1 MLIMQTWPFMKPS
14 FSIGLALLLT
24 VSRCPAQSTDY
35 SFSKLDVR
43 DGLSNNNVDAI
54 YKDHQGFLWF
64 GTISGVN
71 RYDGYTCKVFRHSDQ
86 DSTTIENDN
95 VTGIYDGPD
104 GKIWMSSYV
113 GIDIYDPSTERFERH
128 PERFFRSAQLPCAI
142 NLPNCGLAAILR
154 SQESY
159 TFVYADSGI
168 YTWDPGH
175 RAACIRSPSDG
186 HAARAS
192 RFAAPADPVNAAAR
206 DPKGKLWLVHS
217 SGLLEQF
224 DPLNHLVTYSAS
236 ILPGEDVN
244 RFRYSLYIDPQGLLW
259 LFAPGSLLGLY
270 QFDPATHSLIHFSK
284 TSGTTALNST
294 TALSSNVV
302 NAVLQ
307 DNSGLIWIATDQ
319 GGVDIFDKR
328 SKTIRWLLTGEEP
341 GSLAQNTIG
350 PMYKDDLGI
359 IWLGTYKKGVNF
371 YHPDLTRFPL
381 IHHMPGQ
388 PQSLPF
394 NDVNRFAEDNSGDL
408 WIGTNGGGLL
418 RFNRKLNTFSTWQH
432 NARDANSPAADVIV
446 SLTIDKHEKLWIGY
460 YQGGLDCFDGHRF
473 LHYRHNDA
481 DTASLA
487 DDRVNAILEDIDEQ
501 LWIGTMGGLDRYDP
515 QTRSFHHYK
524 PNPSIPSAIKSSYIS
539 SLVLDARGDLWIGT
553 AYGLSVLQ
561 KASGR
566 FVNYLRETNHL
577 SDNNINNLWI
587 DSTGLIWVAC
597 RLGLNVLMPGT
608 DTFRVFLKK
617 DGLPDNA
624 TLNILHDGQGHLW
637 VTTADGLSKITVS
650 RQAGNITINCTNYDE
665 SDGLQGREF
674 NVYAAFRTRQGEL
687 VLGGAGGFNLFDP
700 SHVGGE
706 TRPPPVLI
714 TDFRLFDKALDLP
727 SPINITSQIK
737 LGHDQNEFSLEFA
750 ALSYVNAKKDRYAYR
765 LEGYDTGW
773 INTDGQ
779 NRRATYSNISPGEYT
794 FRVKAANSDGA
805 WNEKG
810 AALTITV
817 GRPFWTTAPALAAYA
832 LLLLLL
838 GYAGRR
844 IWIGRTRTRLA
855 LTQVRQEAMRAHE
868 WDQMKIRFLTNVS
881 NEFRTPLS
889 MILAPGDSLA
899 RNIPL
904 GDDDHQLR
912 QVAQNAN
919 SLLHLVSQLL
929 DFRKI
934 ELKEHKLNKTP
945 GDIVRFI
952 HDTTYSIID
961 LAGEKHIEF
970 TYLSEVDGL
979 TVLFDREKLGSILF
993 NLLSNAVRI
1002 TEENGS
1008 IQLRLRVAARDENMV
1023 VLEVI
1028 LRDTGIGM
1036 ASGMGMAITRE
1047 FVELHGGSMAIDSE
1061 LTGGRCFTI
1070 LLPLECQPL
1079 LPSNS

>member
-1 MLIMQTWPFMKPS
+1 MKPS
-14 FSIGLALLLT
+14 PIIGLALLLT
-24 VSRCPAQSTDY
+24 VSHCPAQTTDY
-35 SFSKLDVR
+35 SFSKLDAR

-95 VTGIYDGPD
+95 ITGIYDGPD
-104 GKIWMSSYV
+104 GRIWMSTYV
-113 GIDIYDPSTERFERH
+113 GIDIYDPATERFERH
-128 PERFFRSAQLPCAI
+128 PERFFRSAQLPCAK
-142 NLPNCGLAAILR
+142 NLQNCGVTAILK
-154 SQESY
+154 SQQIY

-168 YTWDPGH
+168 YTWEPGH
-175 RAACIRSPSDG
+175 LATRIK
-186 HAARAS
+186 
-192 RFAAPADPVNAAAR
+192 APTGTHTAPTDTHTAPTAADPITAAGR
-206 DPKGKLWLVHS
+206 DPKGNIWLIHN
-217 SGLLEQF
+217 SGLIEQF
-224 DPLNHLVTYSAS
+224 DPLNHVVVYSAS
-236 ILPGEDVN
+236 VLPGQNIN
-244 RFRYSLYIDPQGLLW
+244 RFKYSVYIDPQGLLW

-270 QFDPATHSLIHFSK
+270 QFDPATHALIHFSK
-284 TSGTTALNST
+284 TSGATP
-294 TALSSNVV
+294 LSSNVV

-307 DNSGLIWIATDQ
+307 DNTGLIWIATDQ
-319 GGVDIFDKR
+319 GGVDLFDNR

-371 YHPDLTRFPL
+371 YHPNLTRFPL
-381 IHHMPGQ
+381 IHHLPGQ

-394 NDVNRFAEDNSGDL
+394 NDVNRFAEDNNGDL

-418 RFNRKLNTFSTWQH
+418 RFNRKSNTYTTWQH
-432 NARDANSPAADVIV
+432 NPRDANSPAADVIV
-446 SLTIDKHEKLWIGY
+446 GLTYDKHGKLWIGY
-460 YQGGLDCFDGHRF
+460 YHGGLDCFDGHRF

-481 DTASLA
+481 DTASLT
-487 DDRVNAILEDIDEQ
+487 DDRVNCILEDTDGQ
-501 LWIGTMGGLDRYDP
+501 LWIATMGGLDRYDP
-515 QTRSFHHYK
+515 QSGSFHHYRS
-524 PNPSIPSAIKSSYIS
+524 NPSIPNTIKSLYIS
-539 SLVLDARGDLWIGT
+539 SLALDARGNLWIGT
-553 AYGLSVLQ
+553 AYGLSFRE
-561 KASGR
+561 KTTGR
-566 FVNYLRETNHL
+566 IVNYLRETNHL
-577 SDNNINNLWI
+577 SENNINNLWI
-587 DSTGLIWVAC
+587 DSTGLIWVAT
-597 RLGLNVLMPGT
+597 RLGLSVMMPGT

-624 TLNILHDGQGHLW
+624 ILNILPDTEGHLW
-637 VTTADGLSKITVS
+637 VTTAAGLSKLTVS
-650 RQAGNITINCTNYDE
+650 SQPGNITIDCMNYDE
-665 SDGLQGREF
+665 TDGLEGREF

-700 SHVGGE
+700 SRVGGE

-714 TDFRLFDKALDLP
+714 TDFRLFDKTLDLP
-727 SPINITSQIK
+727 LSITETSQIK
-737 LGHDQNEFSLEFA
+737 LAHDQNEFSLEFV
-750 ALSYVNAKKDRYAYR
+750 ALSYVNAIKDSYAYR

-773 INTDGQ
+773 IATDAKT
-779 NRRATYSNISPGEYT
+779 RRATYSNIGPGKYT

-817 GRPFWTTAPALAAYA
+817 ARPFWTTAPAFAGYM
-832 LLLLLL
+832 LLILLL

-844 IWIGRTRTRLA
+844 IWISRTRARLA
-855 LTQVRQEAMRAHE
+855 LMQVRQEALRAHE

-889 MILAPGDSLA
+889 LILAPGDNQA
-899 RNIPL
+899 RKGPY
-904 GDDDHQLR
+904 GEDDHQLR

-934 ELKEHKLNKTP
+934 ELKEHHLNKTP

-952 HDTTYSIID
+952 RDTTWSIID

-970 TYLSEVDGL
+970 TYLSEVDAL
-979 TVLFDREKLGSILF
+979 TVLFDHEKLGSILF
-993 NLLSNAVRI
+993 NLLSNAVKI
-1002 TEENGS
+1002 TGENGT

-1023 VLEVI
+1023 VLEMI
-1028 LRDTGIGM
+1028 LKDSGIGM

-1047 FVELHGGSMAIDSE
+1047 FVELHGGSMTIESE
-1061 LTGGRCFTI
+1061 PAGGRCFTI
-1070 LLPLECQPL
+1070 LLPLESQPL
-1079 LPSNS
+1079 LPSRTPDHQ

>member
-1 MLIMQTWPFMKPS
+1 MT
-14 FSIGLALLLT
+14 G
-24 VSRCPAQSTDY
+24 SRCPAQTTDY

-113 GIDIYDPSTERFERH
+113 GIDIYDPQTERFERH

-142 NLPNCGLAAILR
+142 YLHNCGLAAILR
-154 SQESY
+154 SQQTY

-168 YTWDPGH
+168 YVWEPGH
-175 RAACIRSPSDG
+175 RASCIRPPAAG
-186 HAARAS
+186 HAAS
-192 RFAAPADPVNAAAR
+192 ADPVNAAAR
-206 DPKGKLWLVHS
+206 DAKGNLWLVHS
-217 SGLLEQF
+217 SGLIEQF
-224 DPLNHLVTYSAS
+224 DPLRRVLLYSAS
-236 ILPGEDVN
+236 ILPAQDVN
-244 RFRYSLYIDPQGLLW
+244 RFKYSLYIDPQGLLW

-270 QFDPATHSLIHFSK
+270 QFDPATHSLDHLSK
-284 TSGTTALNST
+284 TSSP

-302 NAVLQ
+302 NAVVQ
-307 DNSGLIWIATDQ
+307 DNAGLIWIATDQ

-328 SKTIRWLLTGEEP
+328 RSTVRWLLTGEEP

-350 PMYKDDLGI
+350 PIYKDDMGI

-381 IHHMPGQ
+381 FHHLPGQ
-388 PQSLPF
+388 PQSFPY
-394 NDVNRFAEDNSGDL
+394 NDVNRFAEDKKGDL
-408 WIGTNGGGLL
+408 WIGTNGGGLV
-418 RFNRKLNTFSTWQH
+418 RFDRKTNAFSTWQH
-432 NARDANSPAADVIV
+432 KPRDANSPAADVIV
-446 SLTIDKHEKLWIGY
+446 GLTFDKTGKLWIGY
-460 YQGGLDCFDGHRF
+460 YHGGLDCFDGHRF

-487 DDRVNAILEDIDEQ
+487 DDRVNCILEDTDGQ
-501 LWIGTMGGLDRYDP
+501 FWIATMGGLDRYDP
-515 QTRSFHHYK
+515 QTRSFHHFK
-524 PNPSIPSAIKSSYIS
+524 PDPSSPNSIKSLYIS
-539 SLVLDARGDLWIGT
+539 SLALDARGNLWIGT
-553 AYGLSVLQ
+553 AFGLSFRE
-561 KASGR
+561 KATGR
-566 FVNYLRETNHL
+566 IVNYLREGNHL
-577 SDNNINNLWI
+577 SDNNVNNLWI
-587 DSTGLIWVAC
+587 DSTGLVWVAC

-608 DTFRVFLKK
+608 DSFRVFLKK

-624 TLNILHDGQGHLW
+624 ILNILADAHGHLW
-637 VTTADGLSKITVS
+637 VTTAGGLSKITVD
-650 RQAGNITINCTNYDE
+650 RQAGNVGINCVNYDE

-700 SHVGGE
+700 SRVGGE

-714 TDFRLFDKALDLP
+714 TDFRLFDKELDLP
-727 SPINITSQIK
+727 LSISLTNQVK
-737 LGHDQNEFSLEFA
+737 LAHDQNEFSVEFA
-750 ALSYVNAKKDRYAYR
+750 ALSFVNAKKDRYAYR
-765 LEGYDTGW
+765 LEGVDTGW
-773 INTDGQ
+773 ISTDGQ
-779 NRRATYSNISPGEYT
+779 NRRATYAHIGPGEYT

-805 WNEKG
+805 WNESG

-817 GRPFWTTAPALAAYA
+817 ARAFWTTAPAFAGYA

-838 GYAGRR
+838 LYAGRR
-844 IWIGRTRTRLA
+844 LWMSRARSRLT
-855 LTQVRQEAMRAHE
+855 LIRERQETLRTHE

-889 MILAPGDSLA
+889 LILAPGDRQA
-899 RNIPL
+899 RNAPY
-904 GDDDHQLR
+904 GDDDTQLR

-934 ELKEHKLNKTP
+934 ELQEHKLNKSP

-952 HDTTYSIID
+952 RDTTYSIIN
-961 LAGEKHIEF
+961 LAGEKNIEF

-979 TVLFDREKLGSILF
+979 QVLFDHDKVGSILF

-1002 TEENGS
+1002 TGDNGT
-1008 IQLRLRVAARDENMV
+1008 IQLRLRVAARGERMV
-1023 VLEVI
+1023 VLEMV
-1028 LRDTGIGM
+1028 LKDSGIGM
-1036 ASGMGMAITRE
+1036 ASGMGLAITRE
-1047 FVELHGGSMAIDSE
+1047 FVELHGGSMTIDSE
-1061 LTGGRCFTI
+1061 PAGGRCFTI
-1070 LLPLECQPL
+1070 LLQLECQPL
-1079 LPSNS
+1079 LPSNG